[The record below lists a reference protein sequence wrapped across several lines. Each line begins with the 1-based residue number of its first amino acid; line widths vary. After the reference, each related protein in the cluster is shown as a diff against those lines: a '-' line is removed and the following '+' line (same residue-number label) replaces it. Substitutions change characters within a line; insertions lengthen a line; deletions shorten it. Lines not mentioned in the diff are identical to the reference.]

1 MSALNRRFVSWCG
14 GRPFLAGLL
23 AVGAGLEIALLPL
36 AGYQFLLV
44 QGIGGVG
51 SLVTAI
57 GLIAGGVGLW
67 RYPHRAGVIGA
78 GVLLLAFVAYL
89 VANLGG
95 FLIGM
100 LLALVAGSL
109 ALAWQSGGRA

>member
-1 MSALNRRFVSWCG
+1 MTALTRRFAAWCD

-23 AVGAGLEIALLPL
+23 AVAAGLEIVLLPI
-36 AGYQFLLV
+36 AGYEFLLV

-51 SLVTAI
+51 SLLTAI
-57 GLIAGGVGLW
+57 GLIAGGVALW
-67 RYPHRAGVIGA
+67 RYPHRAKMIGA

-95 FLIGM
+95 FLVGM

-109 ALAWQSGGRA
+109 ALAWQSHEPT